1 MLSWFLQ
8 LLVFEKDREAAL
20 LEGKQL
26 YLCQLYYSAKKQG
39 AGHNWKK
46 KIFENLGAP
55 QEPFVILHHEK
66 SRLDLPGA
74 VGGANR
80 RDFVG
85 SRPW

>member
-46 KIFENLGAP
+46 KKIRDSRSSPRAICDFAP
-55 QEPFVILHHEK
+55 WEK
-66 SRLDLPGA
+66 QVRFTRSSGR
-74 VGGANR
+74 
-80 RDFVG
+80 
-85 SRPW
+85 SK